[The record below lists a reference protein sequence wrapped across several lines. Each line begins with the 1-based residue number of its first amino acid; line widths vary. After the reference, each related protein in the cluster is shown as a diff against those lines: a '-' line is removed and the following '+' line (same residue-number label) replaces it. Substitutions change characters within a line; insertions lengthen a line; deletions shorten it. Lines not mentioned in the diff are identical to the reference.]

1 MASTYGDQP
10 SEHPYDSVELT
21 AYQDV
26 AFTYSIP
33 FVGSLETR
41 GIVANIR
48 WKAGVLQSHMPF
60 TVTVTTSPTDN
71 TSHTIT
77 LTLTK
82 EQTRRLAQRMYWD
95 IEVVDDDGTR
105 ETYKAGKLFTV
116 REVTT

>member
-1 MASTYGDQP
+1 
-10 SEHPYDSVELT
+10 
-21 AYQDV
+21 
-26 AFTYSIP
+26 
-33 FVGSLETR
+33 
-41 GIVANIR
+41 
-48 WKAGVLQSHMPF
+48 MPF